1 MSRQAGTASFEK
13 ITNYNKLKKSSNFN
27 VNTKNST
34 NRTRKSSHVVKSSD
48 NLFENNTSEYFKR
61 IDDYEGLF
69 TTQQLENVDFSEFKN
84 HVFFDS
90 AVSKVYYSYEKI
102 LNEFP
107 YDKSEYSYRQYFN
120 KMCGFTRYVYDNFIP
135 KNKGYLNFDG
145 NNEVLVKDFT
155 GNILNDYNDT
165 PKVGLVDLNKKRF
178 SFDFWL
184 YVNDV
189 NSNQELGTQIVF
201 QKKFNN
207 EGITI
212 FLNNFQEDLQ
222 LNKKYCDINLFISKD
237 ESYFLCKGSL
247 EIGKFCHV
255 NFSSYTAKGVKTF
268 KFYNNGIRSKA
279 INSGSFSKNL
289 KFSEDFKK
297 SVFYIG
303 NGRNHN
309 FTRDSSLD
317 VIKTSGLVGIID
329 EFRFFVGNRSD
340 DEIIEEKQKN
350 VYSNSLLSIYYK
362 FNEPNTEYLNN
373 NIVLDYSGHKTNG
386 IIMNSNGSQYT
397 EQQISVYRTLKEN
410 IDTPLIYEKENDC
423 PIIFARYGNIL
434 NDQNVLL
441 KKAKE
446 YDKVNPNIFYNFF
459 PKNIFVNESDFSGNN
474 EIYASEELIYAD
486 DGQKLDLLNVKKPE
500 ENILIRL
507 ITIWARFF
515 DQLKC
520 YIDQISTIIDINYE
534 SLNGKKNQ
542 SSIIIPYA
550 VSKLG
555 FNFEEIF
562 PSPILEK
569 LNNKNLSFEENV
581 SEKSI
586 RQIQNNLWKR
596 FLINSQDYIK
606 SKGTKKSIKSVF
618 NSFGLDAD
626 SFISIR
632 EFNSQNKL
640 NIYPGFKEKLTA
652 LRHIDFF
659 ENNIVKSNIVY
670 DVFGLPE
677 NRVFFESKL
686 FNNQVLFNLE
696 ENWSIETFCKF
707 DHLKTKKYDN
717 KQSIFRL
724 DVDVNGEQRPYVN
737 IVFERDK
744 LINTKGRLKIYVNE
758 VNQNNEIKI
767 SEINDVNILS
777 GKIYYICV
785 TRKKLTDSYSE
796 YVMSVSSSDFGS
808 RLNTLREVKCIVNIE
823 GKNLNLGTSYLRI
836 GTLDSYSQTIKNNL
850 SNLEFENNFEGKL
863 IGLRAWNKVLSDKE
877 KVIHKTDFTCT
888 GSDNSSIMDS
898 LNNLKV
904 NINFEE
910 SYTGFINNI
919 VNNSLSIVNNVEDS
933 EITADLKIHQNYTW
947 EKFINVIDHIVYRQS
962 NLIDYPEDVNRV
974 NINSFEDEKLNK
986 EFNND
991 LTNPSYETYSN
1002 FSDFDDIRVSID
1014 FSASK
1019 FINEEISKLILVNDY
1034 FTQNLSNRSNL
1045 YADGYQSLHELKNV
1059 FYKKLEKEINI
1070 KQMYQIYKYFD
1081 NILEKLLSDAIP
1093 SKVHYQGFN
1102 FVYESSI
1109 AERCKYQYKMSNSR
1123 FAVIDSNIDFTKYNT
1138 RYREE
1143 SYWNNSE
1150 IRTSSFNNTDNSEII
1165 VKTPFK

>member
-13 ITNYNKLKKSSNFN
+13 ITNYNRLKKSSNFN
-27 VNTKNST
+27 VNKKNSID
-34 NRTRKSSHVVKSSD
+34 RTRKSSHVAKSSD
-48 NLFENNTSEYFKR
+48 DLFENNNSEYFKR

-69 TTQQLENVDFSEFKN
+69 TTQQLENVDFSDFKN

-90 AVSKVYYSYEKI
+90 AVSKVYYAYEKI

-107 YDKSEYSYRQYFN
+107 YDKSEYDYRQYFN
-120 KMCGFTRYVYDNFIP
+120 KMCGFTKYVYDNFIP

-145 NNEVLVKDFT
+145 SNEVLVKDFT
-155 GNILNDYNDT
+155 GNILNDYEGD
-165 PKVGLVDLNKKRF
+165 PKVGLIDLNKKRF

-184 YVNDV
+184 YINNV
-189 NSNQELGTQIVF
+189 NSDQELGIQIVF

-222 LNKKYCDINLFISKD
+222 LNKKFCDINLFISKD
-237 ESYFLCKGSL
+237 ESYFLCKGLL
-247 EIGKFCHV
+247 EIGKFNHV
-255 NFSSYTAKGVKTF
+255 NFSSSTIKGVKTF
-268 KFYNNGIRSKA
+268 RFYNNGIRSKA

-303 NGRNHN
+303 NGRSHN
-309 FTRDSSLD
+309 FTRDANLD
-317 VIKTSGLVGIID
+317 VIKTSGLIGIID
-329 EFRFFVGNRSD
+329 EFRFFVGNRSG
-340 DEIIEEKQKN
+340 DEIFEEKQEN
-350 VYSNSLLSIYYK
+350 IYPNSSLTIYYK
-362 FNEPNTEYLNN
+362 FNEPSTEYLNN

-386 IIMNSNGSQYT
+386 IIVNSNGSQYT
-397 EQQISVYRTLKEN
+397 EQQISDYRTLKEN
-410 IDTPLIYEKENDC
+410 INTPLIYEKENDC

-434 NDQNVLL
+434 NDQNILL

-459 PKNIFVNESDFSGNN
+459 PKNIFVNESDFSGNS
-474 EIYASEELIYAD
+474 EIYVSEELVYAD
-486 DGQKLDLLNVKKPE
+486 DGQKLDLLKVKKPE
-500 ENILIRL
+500 ENILVHL
-507 ITIWARFF
+507 ITIWSRFF

-520 YIDQISTIIDINYE
+520 YIDQISTIIDVNYE
-534 SLNGKKNQ
+534 SLNDKKNQ
-542 SSIIIPYA
+542 PSIIIPYA

-555 FNFEEIF
+555 FKFEEIF
-562 PSPILEK
+562 PSPVLEK
-569 LNNKNLSFEENV
+569 LNNKNLTFEEVV

-618 NSFGLDAD
+618 NSFGLDTD
-626 SFISIR
+626 SFINIR

-652 LRHIDFF
+652 LKHIDFF
-659 ENNIVKSNIVY
+659 ENNITKLDIVY
-670 DVFGLPE
+670 DSFGLPE
-677 NRVFFESKL
+677 NRIFFESKL
-686 FNNQVLFNLE
+686 FNSQVLFDLE
-696 ENWSIETFCKF
+696 DDWSIETFCKF

-717 KQSIFRL
+717 IQSIFRL
-724 DVDVNGEQRPYVN
+724 DTDIGGEQRPYINV
-737 IVFERDK
+737 IFERDK
-744 LINTKGRLKIYVNE
+744 LVNTKGVLKIYVNE
-758 VNQNNEIKI
+758 VNQNSEVKV

-777 GKIYYICV
+777 GKIYYICASK
-785 TRKKLTDSYSE
+785 KKLTDSYSE
-796 YVMSVSSSDFGS
+796 YTLSISNSDFGS
-808 RLNTLREVKCIVNIE
+808 RLNTLRDVKCIVNIE
-823 GKNLNLGTSYLRI
+823 GKSLSLDESYLRI
-836 GTLDSYSQTIKNNL
+836 GSLNTYSQVVKNNL

-863 IGLRAWNKVLSDKE
+863 IGLRAWNKVLNNKE
-877 KVIHKTDFTCT
+877 KVIHKTDLSCI
-888 GSDNSSIMDS
+888 GSDNSNIVNSS
-898 LNNLKV
+898 NNLMI
-904 NINFEE
+904 NISFEE
-910 SYTGFINNI
+910 SYSGFIDDV
-919 VNNSLSIVNNVEDS
+919 VNNSLNIVNNVEDS
-933 EITADLKIHQNYTW
+933 QITAEIKVHSNYTW
-947 EKFINVIDHIVYRQS
+947 ENFINVIDYISYKQS
-962 NLIDYPEDVNRV
+962 SLIDYPEDVNRV
-974 NINSFEDEKLNK
+974 NINSFEDKKLNK

-991 LTNPSYETYSN
+991 LLNPSYETYSN
-1002 FSDFDDIRVSID
+1002 FSEFDDIKVSID
-1014 FSASK
+1014 FSTSK

-1045 YADGYQSLHELKNV
+1045 YADEYQSLNELKNI

-1081 NILEKLLSDAIP
+1081 NILENLLNDAIP
-1093 SKVHYQGFN
+1093 SKVNYQGFN

-1109 AERCKYQYKMSNSR
+1109 AERCKYRYKMSNSR
-1123 FAVIDSNIDFTKYNT
+1123 FAVIDSNIDFSKYNI
-1138 RYREE
+1138 RYRES
-1143 SYWNNSE
+1143 SYWDNSE